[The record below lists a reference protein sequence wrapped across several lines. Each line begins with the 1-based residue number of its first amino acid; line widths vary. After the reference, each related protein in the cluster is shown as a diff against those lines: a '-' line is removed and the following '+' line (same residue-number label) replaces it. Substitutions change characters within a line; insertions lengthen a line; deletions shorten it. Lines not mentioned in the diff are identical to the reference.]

1 MKAILLILNIII
13 ALPICCIKQG
23 KAERDSMIDSTLQM
37 TDTIMQRTL
46 NDIRFKSWKRSE
58 WLNNEYIHTLRN
70 YLNDYNNGKINN
82 PSLDPYKEQIKGKF
96 VVYDINPYLL
106 GGAFIQITF
115 LDMPNRVF
123 SSWIYSHVDEKK
135 RTVKSYEFRSIN
147 IEKETT
153 DMTKEDILQATKE
166 MPELKLW

>member
-1 MKAILLILNIII
+1 MKTILLINTII
-13 ALPICCIKQG
+13 ALSICCIKQR

-46 NDIRFKSWKRSE
+46 NDIRFEGWERSE

-123 SSWIYSHVDEKK
+123 SCWIYSHVDEKK
-135 RTVKSYEFRSIN
+135 RVVESYEFRSID
-147 IEKETT
+147 IEKEIT
-153 DMTKEDILQATKE
+153 DMTKEGILQAIEE
-166 MPELKLW
+166 MNGLKLW